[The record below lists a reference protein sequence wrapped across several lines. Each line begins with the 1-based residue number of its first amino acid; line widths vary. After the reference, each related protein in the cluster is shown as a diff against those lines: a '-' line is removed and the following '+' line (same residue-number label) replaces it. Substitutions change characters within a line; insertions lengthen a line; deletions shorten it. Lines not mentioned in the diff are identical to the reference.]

1 LELSSRRSHGQD
13 RAVDFPDVIEAEDIT
28 LRRWRPE
35 DAKELAAAV
44 HASLPELLPFM
55 PWAHEAYDAGAAGI
69 FIDIARDGWTDR
81 TQWNYAALD
90 RDGTLVG
97 SFGLH
102 DRIGRGALEI
112 GYWLHSAHT
121 GRGYAT
127 MAASALTRAA
137 LEQPGVERVVI
148 KHDAANAASGAV
160 AARAG
165 FHEITRMDHEITAP
179 GEVGVQVTWEY
190 P

>member
-1 LELSSRRSHGQD
+1 
-13 RAVDFPDVIEAEDIT
+13 VDFPDVIDAEEIT
-28 LRRWRPE
+28 LRRWRPD

-44 HASLPELLPFM
+44 QASLPELLPFM
-55 PWAHEAYDAGAAGI
+55 PWAHEGYDVGAAGI
-69 FIDIARDGWTDR
+69 FIDIATDGWADS

-90 RDGTLVG
+90 RAGTLVG

-102 DRIGRGALEI
+102 DRIGTGALEI

-137 LEQPGVERVVI
+137 LDQPGVERVVI
-148 KHDAANAASGAV
+148 KHDAANPASGAV

-165 FHEITRMDHEITAP
+165 FHEITRRDHEITAP
-179 GEVGVQVTWEY
+179 GEIGIQVTWEY